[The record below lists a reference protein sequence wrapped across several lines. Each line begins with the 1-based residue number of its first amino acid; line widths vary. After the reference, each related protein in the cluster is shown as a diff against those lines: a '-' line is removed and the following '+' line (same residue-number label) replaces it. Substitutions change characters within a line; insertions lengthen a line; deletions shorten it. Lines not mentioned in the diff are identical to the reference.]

1 MFMKPIHRPT
11 ALSLGVSLALGASAA
26 VYAQDEARAL
36 EEVVVTA
43 TKRSASVQD
52 VSVSVTAFSAEDL
65 KRGGIEDLTRVEYM
79 VPGMKMGQSGNEARL
94 AMRGTRTNNVGTEA
108 EQVIG
113 IFEDGVY
120 VPTTTQ
126 ALGSY
131 VDLARIEVLRGPQG
145 TLYGRNTF
153 GGTINIHTQAPDLES
168 VNGYVTGLY
177 GDYDRTKLEAAINVP
192 MGNHFAVRVAGMMD
206 EHDGYIENKYP
217 GGDDLRDKDTQY
229 IRGTLLWAP
238 TDTFETTFRI
248 AYMDQ
253 ESSGDAIWGYQQ
265 IGGYIN
271 GNYQDGHLWAPDN
284 ASDNFDNGPWE
295 VRRDLPSNAD
305 LESTSYTLHANWDVG
320 FATVKF
326 IGNLTDFEGEQ
337 NYDPDYSD
345 GGDPDNSGFTGW
357 GTDQETWSTEL
368 QLVSNGDGPL
378 EWLVGAYYFEMESAW
393 NWLERVDGEF
403 EIPHWDR
410 VGDYLSDST
419 GFFVNAR
426 YALTDNLRL
435 IGGYRYAEDTKTKK
449 DQLDWSVWPPVP
461 APGTGEEG
469 EWDDD
474 LYKLGIEYDV
484 NDDSMTYAQVST
496 GYRAGGINFIAEGVP
511 LTYDPES
518 VTAYEIGYKSTW
530 LDNTLI
536 FNTAL
541 YYNDYED
548 MQAQSFAILGEDSVV
563 SEFTESGGEVDTWGA
578 EFEMNW
584 LIGDAWRVDG
594 TLAYMN
600 SEFGDYEIS
609 WINGLDQLENRRTD
623 VGNLLSLK
631 GFTPAL
637 SPEWTASIQV
647 SYDFFLSGGS
657 VLTPMLQAQ
666 YSDEYHSYDVN
677 LDEAMQDSYTIA
689 DARIVWVSSSQAIE
703 LQGYVLNIGDEEVLT
718 RSVIFNPG
726 DAPDIA
732 SIQSSWNNPRV
743 WGLSATY
750 NF

>member
-1 MFMKPIHRPT
+1 M
-11 ALSLGVSLALGASAA
+11 SLGVSLALGASTAA
-26 VYAQDEARAL
+26 LAQTEERTL
-36 EEVVVTA
+36 EEVLVTA

-65 KRGGIEDLTRVEYM
+65 KRGGIEDLTRIEYM

-153 GGTINIHTQAPDLES
+153 GGTINVHTMAPSLDG
-168 VNGYVTGLY
+168 VGGYVTGLY
-177 GDYDRTKLEAAINVP
+177 GDYDRTKVEGALNVP
-192 MGNHFAVRVAGMMD
+192 LGDHVAFRAAGMMD
-206 EHDGYIENKYP
+206 SHDGYIENKYP

-229 IRGTLLWAP
+229 IRGTILWAP
-238 TDTFETTFRI
+238 TDTFDTTLRV

-265 IGGYIN
+265 IGGYV
-271 GNYQDGHLWAPDN
+271 GGSYQDGHLWAPEN

-320 FATVKF
+320 FGTFKF
-326 IGNLTDFEGEQ
+326 SGNLTDFEGEQ
-337 NYDPDYSD
+337 NYDSDYSD
-345 GGDPDNSGFTGW
+345 GGDPDNNGFTGW

-393 NWLERVDGEF
+393 NWLERTDGEF

-410 VGDYLSDST
+410 VGDYTSDSL
-419 GFFVNAR
+419 GVFVHGA
-426 YALTDNLRL
+426 YALTDNLRVV
-435 IGGYRYAEDTKTKK
+435 GGYRYAEDNKQKK
-449 DQLDWSVWPPVP
+449 DQLDWSEWPPVP

-469 EWDDD
+469 SWDDD
-474 LYKLGIEYDV
+474 LWKAGVEYDLSE
-484 NDDSMTYAQVST
+484 DAMTYAQVST

-511 LTYDPES
+511 LTYGPES
-518 VTAYEIGYKSTW
+518 VTAYEIGYKSVW
-530 LDNTLI
+530 ADNSLV
-536 FNTAL
+536 FNTAI

-548 MQAQSFAILGEDSVV
+548 MQAQSFAILGEDDVV
-563 SEFTESGGEVDTWGA
+563 SEFTESGGEVDTWGVEA
-578 EFEMNW
+578 ELNW
-584 LIGDAWRVDG
+584 LPGSNWRITG

-609 WINGLDQLENRRTD
+609 WVNGLDQLESRRTAE
-623 VGNLLSLK
+623 GNLSLN
-631 GFTPAL
+631 GMTPAL
-637 SPEWTASIQV
+637 SPEWTASMQA
-647 SYDFFLSGGS
+647 SYDFMLPGGS
-657 VLTPMLQAQ
+657 ILTPMLQMQ
-666 YSDEYHSYDVN
+666 YSDEYYSFDIN
-677 LDEAMQDSYTIA
+677 LDEAMQDSYVMTDLRLTWLSA
-689 DARIVWVSSSQAIE
+689 SQNIE
-703 LQGYVLNIGDEEVLT
+703 LQGYVLNVGDEEVLT

-726 DAPDIA
+726 AAPDIA
-732 SIQSSWNNPRV
+732 SIQASWNNPRV
-743 WGLSATY
+743 WGISASY

>member
-1 MFMKPIHRPT
+1 MLKTPLHRKT
-11 ALSLGVSLALGASAA
+11 ALSLGVSLALGVSSVAL
-26 VYAQDEARAL
+26 AQGEARTL

-43 TKRSASVQD
+43 TKRSASIQD

-65 KRGGIEDLTRVEYM
+65 KRGGIEDLTRIEYM
-79 VPGMKMGQSGNEARL
+79 VPGLKMGQSGNEARL

-153 GGTINIHTQAPDLES
+153 GGTINVHTQAPTLDS
-168 VNGYVTGLY
+168 VNGYINGLY
-177 GDYDRTKLEAAINVP
+177 GDYDRKKVEAAVNVP
-192 MGNHFAVRVAGMMD
+192 MGDHFAVRVAGMMD
-206 EHDGYIENKYP
+206 EHEGYIENKYP
-217 GGDDLRDKDTQY
+217 GSNDLRDKDTQY
-229 IRGTLLWAP
+229 VRGTLLWAP
-238 TDTFETTFRI
+238 TDNFETTLRI

-265 IGGYIN
+265 IGGYK
-271 GNYQDGHLWAPDN
+271 GGKYEKGHLWAPDN

-305 LESTSYTLHANWDVG
+305 LESTAYTLHANWDIG
-320 FATVKF
+320 FATLKF
-326 IGNLTDFEGEQ
+326 IGNINEFEGEQ
-337 NYDPDYSD
+337 NYDSDYSD
-345 GGDPDNSGFTGW
+345 GGDSDNNGFTGW
-357 GTDQETWSTEL
+357 GTDQDTWSTEL

-378 EWLVGAYYFEMESAW
+378 EWMVGGYYFEMESAW
-393 NWLERVDGEF
+393 NWLERVDGDF
-403 EIPHWDR
+403 AIPHWDR
-410 VGDYLSDST
+410 LGDYLSDST
-419 GFFVNAR
+419 GLFVNAT
-426 YALTDNLRL
+426 YALTDNMRVL
-435 IGGYRYAEDTKTKK
+435 GGYRYAEDSKEKK
-449 DQLDWSVWPPVP
+449 DQLDWSVWPPVA
-461 APGTGEEG
+461 APGTGETG

-474 LYKLGIEYDV
+474 LWKLGLEYDV
-484 NDDSMTYAQVST
+484 SDDSMAFVQVST
-496 GYRAGGINFIAEGVP
+496 GYRAGGINFIAPDVP
-511 LTYDPES
+511 LTFDPET

-530 LDNTLI
+530 LENTLI

-541 YYNDYED
+541 YFNDYED

-578 EFEMNW
+578 EFEVNW
-584 LIGDAWRVDG
+584 LVGDAWRIDG

-600 SEFGDYEIS
+600 SEFGEYEIS
-609 WINGLDQLENRRTD
+609 WVNGLDQFANRQTAE
-623 VGNLLSLK
+623 GNLSLD

-637 SPEWTASIQV
+637 SPEWTASVQV

-657 VLTPMLQAQ
+657 VLTPMLQMQ
-666 YSDEYHSYDVN
+666 YSDEYFSFDVN
-677 LDEAMQDSYTIA
+677 TEESMQDSYTIA
-689 DARIVWVSSSQAIE
+689 DARVSWLSSSQTIE
-703 LQGYVLNIGDEEVLT
+703 LQAYVLNISDEEVLT

-726 DAPDIA
+726 AAPDIA

-743 WGLSATY
+743 WGLSASY

>member
-1 MFMKPIHRPT
+1 MLKNSTHRPT
-11 ALSLGVSLALGASAA
+11 ALSLGVSLALGLSTAA
-26 VYAQDEARAL
+26 YAQERTL

-65 KRGGIEDLTRVEYM
+65 KRGGIEDLTRIEYM

-145 TLYGRNTF
+145 SLYGRNTV

-168 VNGYVTGLY
+168 VNGYLTGLY
-177 GDYDRTKLEAAINVP
+177 GDYDRRKLEGAINIP
-192 MGNHFAVRVAGMMD
+192 MGDSLAVRFAGMMD

-217 GGDDLRDKDTQY
+217 GGDDLRDKDSQY

-238 TDTFETTFRI
+238 TDTFETTFRV

-265 IGGYIN
+265 IGGYTN
-271 GNYQDGHLWAPDN
+271 GQYQEGHLWAPDN
-284 ASDNFDNGPWE
+284 ASEKFDNGPWE

-337 NYDPDYSD
+337 NYDSDYSD
-345 GGDPDNSGFTGW
+345 GGDPDNNGFTGW

-393 NWLERVDGEF
+393 NWLERTDGEF

-419 GFFVNAR
+419 GLFVNAR
-426 YALTDNLRL
+426 YALSDNVRL
-435 IGGYRYAEDTKTKK
+435 LGGYRYAEDTKTKK

-461 APGTGEEG
+461 AAGTGEEG

-474 LYKLGIEYDV
+474 LWKLGVEFDV
-484 NDDSMTYAQVST
+484 SDDSMAFAQVST
-496 GYRAGGINFIAEGVP
+496 GYRAGGINFIADNVP
-511 LTYDPES
+511 LTYDPET
-518 VTAYEIGYKSTW
+518 VTAYELGYKSTW
-530 LDNTLI
+530 LDNTLV
-536 FNTAL
+536 FN
-541 YYNDYED
+541 
-548 MQAQSFAILGEDSVV
+548 
-563 SEFTESGGEVDTWGA
+563 
-578 EFEMNW
+578 
-584 LIGDAWRVDG
+584 
-594 TLAYMN
+594 
-600 SEFGDYEIS
+600 
-609 WINGLDQLENRRTD
+609 
-623 VGNLLSLK
+623 LSLIHISE
-631 GFTPAL
+631 P
-637 SPEWTASIQV
+637 
-647 SYDFFLSGGS
+647 
-657 VLTPMLQAQ
+657 
-666 YSDEYHSYDVN
+666 
-677 LDEAMQDSYTIA
+677 
-689 DARIVWVSSSQAIE
+689 
-703 LQGYVLNIGDEEVLT
+703 T
-718 RSVIFNPG
+718 R
-726 DAPDIA
+726 
-732 SIQSSWNNPRV
+732 
-743 WGLSATY
+743 LC
-750 NF
+750 

>member
-1 MFMKPIHRPT
+1 MLKTPLFRPT
-11 ALSLGVSLALGASAA
+11 ALSLGVSLALGVSTA
-26 VYAQDEARAL
+26 VYAQDEARTL

-43 TKRSASVQD
+43 SKRSASVQD
-52 VSVSVTAFSAEDL
+52 VSISVTAFSADDL
-65 KRGGIEDLTRVEYM
+65 KRGGIEDITRLEYM
-79 VPGMKMGQSGNEARL
+79 VPGLKMGQSGNEARL

-131 VDLARIEVLRGPQG
+131 VDLARVEVLRGPQG

-153 GGTINIHTQAPDLES
+153 GGTINVHTQAPTLDS

-177 GDYDRTKLEAAINVP
+177 GDYDRKKVEAAVNVP
-192 MGNHFAVRVAGMMD
+192 MGDHVAVRVAAMMD

-217 GGDDLRDKDTQY
+217 GSNDLRDKDTQY

-238 TDTFETTFRI
+238 TDNFDTTLRI

-265 IGGYIN
+265 IGGYVG
-271 GNYQDGHLWAPDN
+271 GNYEKGHLWAPEN
-284 ASDNFDNGPWE
+284 ASDNFDEGPWE
-295 VRRDLPSNAD
+295 IRRDLPSNAD

-320 FATVKF
+320 FATFKF
-326 IGNLTDFEGEQ
+326 IGNINEFEGEQ
-337 NYDPDYSD
+337 NYDSDYSD
-345 GGDPDNSGFTGW
+345 GGDPDNNGFTGW

-378 EWLVGAYYFEMESAW
+378 EWMVGGYYFEMESAW
-393 NWLERVDGEF
+393 NWLERVDGGF

-419 GFFVNAR
+419 GLFVNAA
-426 YALTDNLRL
+426 YALTDNMRVL
-435 IGGYRYAEDTKTKK
+435 GGYRYAEDSKEKK
-449 DQLDWSVWPPVP
+449 DQLDWSVWPPVA
-461 APGTGEEG
+461 APGTGETG

-474 LYKLGIEYDV
+474 LWKLGVEYDLS
-484 NDDSMTYAQVST
+484 DDSMTFAQVST
-496 GYRAGGINFIAEGVP
+496 GYRAGGINFIAPDVP

-530 LDNTLI
+530 LDNTLV

-541 YYNDYED
+541 YYNDYQD
-548 MQAQSFAILGEDSVV
+548 MQAQSFAILGEDNVV

-578 EFEMNW
+578 EFEVNW
-584 LIGDAWRVDG
+584 LVGDAWRIDG

-600 SEFGDYEIS
+600 SEFGEYEIS
-609 WINGLDQLENRRTD
+609 WVNGLDQFANRRTSD
-623 VGNLLSLK
+623 DNLSLD

-637 SPEWTASIQV
+637 SPEWTASVQI
-647 SYDFFLSGGS
+647 SYDFLISGGS
-657 VLTPMLQAQ
+657 VLTPMLQMQ
-666 YSDEYHSYDVN
+666 YSDEYFSFDVN
-677 LDEAMQDSYTIA
+677 TEESMQDSYVIA
-689 DARIVWVSSSQAIE
+689 DARVSWTSSSQTVE
-703 LQGYVLNIGDEEVLT
+703 VQGYVLNISDEEVLT

-743 WGLSATY
+743 WGLSASY

>member
-1 MFMKPIHRPT
+1 MNHTPVFRHT
-11 ALSLGVSLALGASAA
+11 AISFGVSLALGASVPAF
-26 VYAQDEARAL
+26 AQNEGRTL
-36 EEVVVTA
+36 EEVLVTA

-65 KRGGIEDLTRVEYM
+65 KRGGIEDLTRIEYM

-153 GGTINIHTQAPDLES
+153 GGTINVHTMAPSLDAVS
-168 VNGYVTGLY
+168 GYVTGLY
-177 GDYDRTKLEAAINVP
+177 GDYDRTKLEGAINVP
-192 MGNHFAVRVAGMMD
+192 LGEQFAFRAAAMVD

-217 GGDDLRDKDTQY
+217 GVDDLRDKDTQY
-229 IRGTLLWAP
+229 VRGTLLWAP
-238 TDTFETTFRI
+238 TDNFDATLRV

-265 IGGYIN
+265 IGGYVE
-271 GNYQDGHLWAPDN
+271 GNYEKGHLFAPED

-305 LESTSYTLHANWDVG
+305 LESTSYTLHMNWDVG
-320 FATVKF
+320 FGTFKF
-326 IGNLTDFEGEQ
+326 IGNVNEFEGEQ
-337 NYDPDYSD
+337 NYDSDYSD
-345 GGDPDNSGFTGW
+345 GGDSDNNGFTGW
-357 GTDQETWSTEL
+357 GTDQDTWSTEL
-368 QLVSNGDGPL
+368 QLVSNGDGSL

-410 VGDYLSDST
+410 VGDYTSDSL
-419 GFFVNAR
+419 GLFVNAT
-426 YALTDNLRL
+426 YALTDNLRVL
-435 IGGYRYAEDTKTKK
+435 GGYRYAEDNKEKK

-461 APGTGEEG
+461 APGTGESG
-469 EWDDD
+469 KWDDD
-474 LYKLGIEYDV
+474 LWKVGIEYDISE
-484 NDDSMTYAQVST
+484 DAMTYAQVST
-496 GYRAGGINFIAEGVP
+496 GYRAGGINFIADGVP
-511 LTYDPES
+511 LTYGPES
-518 VTAYEIGYKSTW
+518 VTAYELGYKSVW
-530 LDNTLI
+530 ADNTLI
-536 FNTAL
+536 FNTSL

-548 MQAQSFAILGEDSVV
+548 MQAQSFAILGEDDLA
-563 SEFTESGGEVDTWGA
+563 SEFTESGGEVDTWGVEA
-578 EFEMNW
+578 EVNW
-584 LIGDAWRVDG
+584 LPGGAWRITG

-600 SEFGDYEIS
+600 SEFGEYDIS
-609 WINGLDQLENRRTD
+609 WVNGLDQLESRRTAE
-623 VGNLLSLK
+623 GNLSLD
-631 GFTPAL
+631 GYTPAL
-637 SPEWTASIQV
+637 SPEWTASMQA
-647 SYDFFLSGGS
+647 SYDFMLSGGS
-657 VLTPMLQAQ
+657 ILTPMLQVQ
-666 YSDEYHSYDVN
+666 YSDEYYSYDINV
-677 LDEAMQDSYTIA
+677 DEAMQDSYVMT
-689 DARIVWVSSSQAIE
+689 DARVIWLSAGQRVE

-726 DAPDIA
+726 ARPDIA
-732 SIQSSWNNPRV
+732 SIQASWNNPRV
-743 WGLSATY
+743 WGFSASY

>member
-1 MFMKPIHRPT
+1 MLKNSTHRPT
-11 ALSLGVSLALGASAA
+11 ALSLGVSLALGLSTAA
-26 VYAQDEARAL
+26 YAQERTL

-65 KRGGIEDLTRVEYM
+65 KRGGIEDLTRIEYM

-168 VNGYVTGLY
+168 VNGYLTGLY
-177 GDYDRTKLEAAINVP
+177 GDYDRRKLEGAINIP
-192 MGNHFAVRVAGMMD
+192 MGDSLAVRFAGMMD

-217 GGDDLRDKDTQY
+217 GGDDLRDKDSQY

-238 TDTFETTFRI
+238 TDTFETTFRV

-265 IGGYIN
+265 IGGYTN
-271 GNYQDGHLWAPDN
+271 GQYQEGHLWAPDN
-284 ASDNFDNGPWE
+284 ASEKFDNGPWE

-337 NYDPDYSD
+337 NYDSDYSD
-345 GGDPDNSGFTGW
+345 GGDPDNNGFTGW

-393 NWLERVDGEF
+393 NWLERTDGEF

-419 GFFVNAR
+419 GLFVNAT
-426 YALTDNLRL
+426 YALTDNVRL
-435 IGGYRYAEDTKTKK
+435 LGGYRYAEDTKTKK

-461 APGTGEEG
+461 AAGTGEEG

-474 LYKLGIEYDV
+474 LWKLGVEFDV
-484 NDDSMTYAQVST
+484 SDDSMAFAQVST
-496 GYRAGGINFIAEGVP
+496 GYRAGGINFIADNVP
-511 LTYDPES
+511 LTYDPET
-518 VTAYEIGYKSTW
+518 VTAYELGYKSTW
-530 LDNTLI
+530 LDNTLV

-541 YYNDYED
+541 YYNAYED
-548 MQAQSFAILGEDSVV
+548 MQAQSFAILGEDNVV

-578 EFEMNW
+578 EFEVNW
-584 LIGDAWRVDG
+584 LVGDAWRIDG

-609 WINGLDQLENRRTD
+609 WVNGLDQFAGRRTD
-623 VGNLLSLK
+623 EGNLSLK

-637 SPEWTASIQV
+637 SPEWTASIQA
-647 SYDFFLSGGS
+647 SYDFLLSGGS

-666 YSDEYHSYDVN
+666 YSDEYYSFDVN
-677 LDEAMQDSYTIA
+677 TEESMQDSYVIA
-689 DARIVWVSSSQAIE
+689 DARVVWVSSSQAIE
-703 LQGYVLNIGDEEVLT
+703 LEAYVLNIGDEEVLT

-726 DAPDIA
+726 AAPDIA

-743 WGLSATY
+743 WGFSASY